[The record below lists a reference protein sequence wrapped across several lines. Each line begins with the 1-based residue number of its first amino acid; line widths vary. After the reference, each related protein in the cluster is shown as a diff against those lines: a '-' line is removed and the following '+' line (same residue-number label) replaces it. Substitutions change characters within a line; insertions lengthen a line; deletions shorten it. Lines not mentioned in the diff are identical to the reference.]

1 MVQYNIGS
9 VWALNSLLLQRV
21 WSHSQCSS
29 SFVYLI
35 TPYTNWHSP
44 KTRSAITHVMTFF
57 SCPTLIWLGNIII
70 IIIIIIVIRWKILSG
85 EGLRRHERVRV
96 KAQEFTEC
104 LFVCVCVIGV
114 AKWIWSRFGGEF
126 LSNIFIFIYIDIHIS
141 CYTLI
146 FSIRFLSSWWIN
158 KWIYLNACDDSDI

>member
-85 EGLRRHERVRV
+85 EGLRRARESESESSGIHGMSVRV
-96 KAQEFTEC
+96 CMCHRRRQMD
-104 LFVCVCVIGV
+104 LV
-114 AKWIWSRFGGEF
+114 AIWRRIPFKYIHIHLYRYSYIM
-126 LSNIFIFIYIDIHIS
+126 LYINIFYPIS
-141 CYTLI
+141 
-146 FSIRFLSSWWIN
+146 FFMMN
-158 KWIYLNACDDSDI
+158 K